1 MHVMNKLDS
10 SVISVLRFPLIVGV
24 VCIHCGY
31 GGGVLQY
38 LLGGICGKLS
48 VPIFLLIS
56 GYLFFREGSYVLT
69 KELWTTKL
77 KKRISSLLVPY
88 LLWNFIGYIIYALQ
102 AGFSFDDFFHSFW
115 VIDIPGRGGSSPIDG
130 PLWYV
135 RNLMIMVVISPII
148 AYMIKYTKCYLILIM
163 TILWIIQIP
172 PFNKGIGIAFYFF
185 SLGGYLRISDY
196 HVENLQRYTKCLIIA
211 YPVYVVYA
219 LLMQSNSNC
228 WDFQV
233 GILLGVGAVF
243 SLTMHFVKCGYGNGK
258 SSQILSETSFF
269 IYCLHDL
276 LLQFLKPFFSE
287 ILGTGDFAYISLI
300 VVDVVFCLG
309 FFYVLKR
316 ISPKVT
322 SLLMG
327 GR

>member
-1 MHVMNKLDS
+1 MNKLDS

-24 VCIHCGY
+24 VCIHCGM
-31 GGGVLQY
+31 GGRFLQY
-38 LLGGICGKLS
+38 LLGGICAKLS

-56 GYLFFREGSYVLT
+56 GYLFFREGSYELT
-69 KELWTTKL
+69 KELWISKF
-77 KKRISSLLVPY
+77 KKRIFSLLVPY
-88 LLWNFIGYIIYALQ
+88 LLWNFIGYIIYAIKI
-102 AGFSFDDFFHSFW
+102 GFDFEDLFHSFW
-115 VIDIPGRGGSSPIDG
+115 VIDIPGRSGSSPIDG

-148 AYMIKYTKCYLILIM
+148 SYMMKYTKWYLILIM

-185 SLGGYLRISDY
+185 SLGGYLRMFDY
-196 HVENLQRYTKCLIIA
+196 HVENLQRYAKYLIIA
-211 YPVYVVYA
+211 YPIYVIYA
-219 LLMQSNSNC
+219 FLMQSNSDS
-228 WDFQV
+228 WDFQL
-233 GILLGVGAVF
+233 GILLGIGAIF
-243 SLTMHFVKCGYGNGK
+243 SLTIHFIKCGSENCK
-258 SSQILSETSFF
+258 FTKILSETSFF

-287 ILGTGDFAYISLI
+287 ILGTGDLAYISLI
-300 VVDVVFCLG
+300 VVDIALCLG

>member
-1 MHVMNKLDS
+1 MSYV
-10 SVISVLRFPLIVGV
+10 FIVDM
-24 VCIHCGY
+24 
-31 GGGVLQY
+31 GGAFLQY

-102 AGFSFDDFFHSFW
+102 AGFSFDDFFNSFW

-148 AYMIKYTKCYLILIM
+148 AYMIKYTKYYLILIM

-185 SLGGYLRISDY
+185 SLGGYLVMI
-196 HVENLQRYTKCLIIA
+196 K
-211 YPVYVVYA
+211 
-219 LLMQSNSNC
+219 
-228 WDFQV
+228 
-233 GILLGVGAVF
+233 
-243 SLTMHFVKCGYGNGK
+243 K
-258 SSQILSETSFF
+258 
-269 IYCLHDL
+269 
-276 LLQFLKPFFSE
+276 
-287 ILGTGDFAYISLI
+287 
-300 VVDVVFCLG
+300 
-309 FFYVLKR
+309 
-316 ISPKVT
+316 
-322 SLLMG
+322 
-327 GR
+327 

>member
-1 MHVMNKLDS
+1 M
-10 SVISVLRFPLIVGV
+10 
-24 VCIHCGY
+24 
-31 GGGVLQY
+31 GGAILQN

-69 KELWTTKL
+69 KELWISKL

-88 LLWNFIGYIIYALQ
+88 LLWNFIGYIIYAIKV
-102 AGFSFDDFFHSFW
+102 GFSLENFFHSFW
-115 VIDIPGRGGSSPIDG
+115 VIDIPGRSGSSPIDG

-148 AYMIKYTKCYLILIM
+148 AYMIKYTKWYLILIM

-185 SLGGYLRISDY
+185 SLGGYLRVFDY
-196 HVENLQRYTKCLIIA
+196 HVENLQRYAKYLILA
-211 YPVYVVYA
+211 YPIYVIYA
-219 LLMQSNSNC
+219 FLMQSNSNC
-228 WDFQV
+228 WDFQF
-233 GILLGVGAVF
+233 GIILGIVAIF
-243 SLTMHFVKCGYGNGK
+243 SLTMHFIKCGNGNSK
-258 SSQILSETSFF
+258 TTQILSETSFF

-300 VVDVVFCLG
+300 LVDIALCLG

>member
-1 MHVMNKLDS
+1 MSYV
-10 SVISVLRFPLIVGV
+10 FIVDM
-24 VCIHCGY
+24 
-31 GGGVLQY
+31 GGAFLQN

-56 GYLFFREGSYVLT
+56 GYLFFREGSYALT
-69 KELWTTKL
+69 KELWISKL

-88 LLWNFIGYIIYALQ
+88 LLWNFIGYIIYAIKV
-102 AGFSFDDFFHSFW
+102 GFSLEDFFHSFW
-115 VIDIPGRGGSSPIDG
+115 VIDIPGRSGSSPIDG

-148 AYMIKYTKCYLILIM
+148 TYMIKYTKWYLILIM

-185 SLGGYLRISDY
+185 SLGGYLRVFDY
-196 HVENLQRYTKCLIIA
+196 HVENLQRYAKYLILA
-211 YPVYVVYA
+211 YPIYVIYA
-219 LLMQSNSNC
+219 FLMQSNSNC
-228 WDFQV
+228 WDFQF
-233 GILLGVGAVF
+233 GIILGIVAIF
-243 SLTMHFVKCGYGNGK
+243 SLTMHFIKCGNGNSK
-258 SSQILSETSFF
+258 TTQILSETSFF

-300 VVDVVFCLG
+300 VVDIALCLG

>member
-1 MHVMNKLDS
+1 M
-10 SVISVLRFPLIVGV
+10 
-24 VCIHCGY
+24 
-31 GGGVLQY
+31 GGAFLQY

-69 KELWTTKL
+69 KELWSHKL

-102 AGFSFDDFFHSFW
+102 AGVSFDDFFHSFW

-185 SLGGYLRISDY
+185 SLGGYLRVFDY
-196 HVENLQRYTKCLIIA
+196 HVENLQRYAKYLIIA
-211 YPVYVVYA
+211 YPIYVIYA
-219 LLMQSNSNC
+219 FLMQSNSDS
-228 WDFQV
+228 WDFQL
-233 GILLGVGAVF
+233 GILLGIGAIF
-243 SLTMHFVKCGYGNGK
+243 SLTIHLIKCGSGNCK
-258 SSQILSETSFF
+258 FTKILSETSFF

-300 VVDVVFCLG
+300 VVDIALCLG

>member
-1 MHVMNKLDS
+1 MNKLDS

-24 VCIHCGY
+24 VCIHCGM
-31 GGGVLQY
+31 GGRFLQY

-56 GYLFFREGSYVLT
+56 GYLFFREGSYELT
-69 KELWTTKL
+69 KELWISKF
-77 KKRISSLLVPY
+77 KKRIFSLLVPY
-88 LLWNFIGYIIYALQ
+88 LLWNFIGYIIYAIKI
-102 AGFSFDDFFHSFW
+102 GFDFEDLFHSFW
-115 VIDIPGRGGSSPIDG
+115 VIDIPGRSGSSPIDG

-148 AYMIKYTKCYLILIM
+148 SYMMKYTKWYLILIM

-185 SLGGYLRISDY
+185 SLGGYLRMFDY
-196 HVENLQRYTKCLIIA
+196 HVENLQSYAKYLIIA
-211 YPVYVVYA
+211 YPIYVIYA
-219 LLMQSNSNC
+219 FLMQSNTDS
-228 WDFQV
+228 WDFQL
-233 GILLGVGAVF
+233 GILLGIGAIF
-243 SLTMHFVKCGYGNGK
+243 SLTIHFIKCGSENCK
-258 SSQILSETSFF
+258 FTKILSETSFF

-287 ILGTGDFAYISLI
+287 ILGTGDFAYLSLI
-300 VVDVVFCLG
+300 VVDIALCLG

>member
-1 MHVMNKLDS
+1 MNKLDS
-10 SVISVLRFPLIVGV
+10 SVISVLCFPLIVGV
-24 VCIHCGY
+24 VCIHCGM
-31 GGGVLQY
+31 GGRFLQY

-56 GYLFFREGSYVLT
+56 GYLFFREGSYELT
-69 KELWTTKL
+69 KELWISKF
-77 KKRISSLLVPY
+77 KKRIFSLLVPY
-88 LLWNFIGYIIYALQ
+88 LLWNFIGYIIYAIKI
-102 AGFSFDDFFHSFW
+102 GFDFEDLFHSFW
-115 VIDIPGRGGSSPIDG
+115 VIDIPGRSGSSPIDG

-148 AYMIKYTKCYLILIM
+148 SYMMKYTKWYLILIM

-185 SLGGYLRISDY
+185 SLGGYLRMFDY
-196 HVENLQRYTKCLIIA
+196 HVENLQRYAKYLIIA
-211 YPVYVVYA
+211 YPIYVIYA
-219 LLMQSNSNC
+219 FLMQSNSDS
-228 WDFQV
+228 WDFQL
-233 GILLGVGAVF
+233 GILLGIGAIF
-243 SLTMHFVKCGYGNGK
+243 SLTIHFIKCGSENCK
-258 SSQILSETSFF
+258 FTKILSETSFF

-287 ILGTGDFAYISLI
+287 ILGTGDSAYISLI
-300 VVDVVFCLG
+300 VVDIALCFG

>member
-1 MHVMNKLDS
+1 MYSLW
-10 SVISVLRFPLIVGV
+10 IW
-24 VCIHCGY
+24 
-31 GGGVLQY
+31 GGAFLQY
-38 LLGGICGKLS
+38 LLSGICGKLS

-69 KELWTTKL
+69 KELWISKL

-88 LLWNFIGYIIYALQ
+88 LLWNFIGYIIYAIKV
-102 AGFSFDDFFHSFW
+102 GFSFEDFFHSFW
-115 VIDIPGRGGSSPIDG
+115 VIDIPGRSGSSPIDG

-148 AYMIKYTKCYLILIM
+148 AYMIKFTKWYLILIM

-185 SLGGYLRISDY
+185 SLGGYLRVFDY
-196 HVENLQRYTKCLIIA
+196 HVENLQRYAKYLILA
-211 YPVYVVYA
+211 YPIYVIYA
-219 LLMQSNSNC
+219 FFMQSNSTC

-233 GILLGVGAVF
+233 GLILGIGAIF
-243 SLTMHFVKCGYGNGK
+243 SLSMHFIKYGNGNGK
-258 SSQILSETSFF
+258 FVQILSETSFF

-300 VVDVVFCLG
+300 VVDIALCLG

>member
-1 MHVMNKLDS
+1 MNKLDS

-31 GGGVLQY
+31 GGAFLQY

-77 KKRISSLLVPY
+77 KKRFSSLLVPY

-102 AGFSFDDFFHSFW
+102 TGFSFDDFFHSFW

-196 HVENLQRYTKCLIIA
+196 HVQNLQRYTKYLIIA

-228 WDFQV
+228 WDFQF
-233 GILLGVGAVF
+233 GILL
-243 SLTMHFVKCGYGNGK
+243 
-258 SSQILSETSFF
+258 Q
-269 IYCLHDL
+269 
-276 LLQFLKPFFSE
+276 
-287 ILGTGDFAYISLI
+287 
-300 VVDVVFCLG
+300 
-309 FFYVLKR
+309 
-316 ISPKVT
+316 
-322 SLLMG
+322 
-327 GR
+327 

>member
-1 MHVMNKLDS
+1 MSYV
-10 SVISVLRFPLIVGV
+10 FIVDM
-24 VCIHCGY
+24 
-31 GGGVLQY
+31 GGAFLQY
-38 LLGGICGKLS
+38 LLSGICGKLS

-69 KELWTTKL
+69 KELWISKL

-88 LLWNFIGYIIYALQ
+88 LLWNFIGYIIYAIKV
-102 AGFSFDDFFHSFW
+102 GFSFEDFFHSFW
-115 VIDIPGRGGSSPIDG
+115 VIDIPGRSGSSPIDG

-148 AYMIKYTKCYLILIM
+148 AYMIKFTKWYLILIM

-185 SLGGYLRISDY
+185 SLGGYLRVFDY
-196 HVENLQRYTKCLIIA
+196 HVENLQRYAKYLILA
-211 YPVYVVYA
+211 YPIYVSYA
-219 LLMQSNSNC
+219 FLMQSNSTC

-233 GILLGVGAVF
+233 GLILGIGAIF
-243 SLTMHFVKCGYGNGK
+243 SLTMHFIKYGNGNSK
-258 SSQILSETSFF
+258 FVQILSETSFF

-287 ILGTGDFAYISLI
+287 ILGTGDSAYISLI
-300 VVDVVFCLG
+300 VVDIALCLG

>member
-1 MHVMNKLDS
+1 M
-10 SVISVLRFPLIVGV
+10 
-24 VCIHCGY
+24 
-31 GGGVLQY
+31 GGAFLQY
-38 LLGGICGKLS
+38 LLSGICGKLS

-69 KELWTTKL
+69 KELWISKL

-88 LLWNFIGYIIYALQ
+88 LLWNFIGYIIYAIKV
-102 AGFSFDDFFHSFW
+102 GFSFEDFFHSFW
-115 VIDIPGRGGSSPIDG
+115 VIDIPGRSGSSPIDG

-148 AYMIKYTKCYLILIM
+148 AYMIKFTKWYLILIM

-185 SLGGYLRISDY
+185 SLGGYLRVFDY
-196 HVENLQRYTKCLIIA
+196 HVENLQRYAKYLILA
-211 YPVYVVYA
+211 YPIYVIYA
-219 LLMQSNSNC
+219 FFMQSNSTC

-233 GILLGVGAVF
+233 GLILGIGAIF
-243 SLTMHFVKCGYGNGK
+243 SLSMHFIKYGNGNGK
-258 SSQILSETSFF
+258 FVQILSETSFF

-300 VVDVVFCLG
+300 VVDIALCLG

>member
-1 MHVMNKLDS
+1 MYSLW
-10 SVISVLRFPLIVGV
+10 IW
-24 VCIHCGY
+24 
-31 GGGVLQY
+31 GGVLQY

>member
-1 MHVMNKLDS
+1 M
-10 SVISVLRFPLIVGV
+10 
-24 VCIHCGY
+24 
-31 GGGVLQY
+31 
-38 LLGGICGKLS
+38 
-48 VPIFLLIS
+48 
-56 GYLFFREGSYVLT
+56 
-69 KELWTTKL
+69 
-77 KKRISSLLVPY
+77 VPY
-88 LLWNFIGYIIYALQ
+88 LLWNFIGYIIYAITV
-102 AGFSFDDFFHSFW
+102 GFSFEDFFHSFW
-115 VIDIPGRGGSSPIDG
+115 VIDIPGRSVSSPIDG

-148 AYMIKYTKCYLILIM
+148 AYMIKYTKWYLILIM

-185 SLGGYLRISDY
+185 SLGGYLRVFDY
-196 HVENLQRYTKCLIIA
+196 HVENLQRYAKYVILA
-211 YPVYVVYA
+211 YPIYVIYA
-219 LLMQSNSNC
+219 FLMQSNSNC
-228 WDFQV
+228 WDFQF
-233 GILLGVGAVF
+233 GIILGIVAIF
-243 SLTMHFVKCGYGNGK
+243 SLTVHFIKCGNGNSK
-258 SSQILSETSFF
+258 TTQILSETSFF

-300 VVDVVFCLG
+300 VIDIALCLG

>member
-1 MHVMNKLDS
+1 MSYV
-10 SVISVLRFPLIVGV
+10 FIVDM
-24 VCIHCGY
+24 
-31 GGGVLQY
+31 GGAFLQY
-38 LLGGICGKLS
+38 LLSGICGKLS

-69 KELWTTKL
+69 KELWISKL

-88 LLWNFIGYIIYALQ
+88 LLWNFIGYIIYAIKV
-102 AGFSFDDFFHSFW
+102 GFSFEDFFHSFW
-115 VIDIPGRGGSSPIDG
+115 VIDIPGRSGSSPIDG

-148 AYMIKYTKCYLILIM
+148 AYMIKFTKWYLILIM

-185 SLGGYLRISDY
+185 SLGGYLRVFDY
-196 HVENLQRYTKCLIIA
+196 HVENLQRYAKYLILA
-211 YPVYVVYA
+211 YPIYVIYA
-219 LLMQSNSNC
+219 FFMQSNSTC

-233 GILLGVGAVF
+233 GLILGIGAIF
-243 SLTMHFVKCGYGNGK
+243 SLSMHFIKYGNGNGK
-258 SSQILSETSFF
+258 FIQILSETSFF

-300 VVDVVFCLG
+300 VVDIALCLG

>member
-1 MHVMNKLDS
+1 MNKLDS
-10 SVISVLRFPLIVGV
+10 SVISVLRFHLIVGV
-24 VCIHCGY
+24 VCIHCGM
-31 GGGVLQY
+31 GGRFLQY

-56 GYLFFREGSYVLT
+56 GYLFFREGSYELT
-69 KELWTTKL
+69 KELWISKF
-77 KKRISSLLVPY
+77 KKRIFSLLVPY
-88 LLWNFIGYIIYALQ
+88 LLWNFIGYIIYAIKI
-102 AGFSFDDFFHSFW
+102 GFDFEDLFHSFW
-115 VIDIPGRGGSSPIDG
+115 VIDIPGRSGSSPIDG

-148 AYMIKYTKCYLILIM
+148 SYMMKYTKWYLILIM

-185 SLGGYLRISDY
+185 SLGGYLRMFDY
-196 HVENLQRYTKCLIIA
+196 HVENLQRYAKYLIIA
-211 YPVYVVYA
+211 YPIYVIYA
-219 LLMQSNSNC
+219 FLMQSNTDS
-228 WDFQV
+228 WDFQL
-233 GILLGVGAVF
+233 GILLGIGAIF
-243 SLTMHFVKCGYGNGK
+243 SLTIHFIKCGSENCK
-258 SSQILSETSFF
+258 FTKILSETSFF

-287 ILGTGDFAYISLI
+287 ILGTGDFAYLSLI
-300 VVDVVFCLG
+300 VVDIALCLG

>member
-1 MHVMNKLDS
+1 M
-10 SVISVLRFPLIVGV
+10 
-24 VCIHCGY
+24 
-31 GGGVLQY
+31 
-38 LLGGICGKLS
+38 
-48 VPIFLLIS
+48 
-56 GYLFFREGSYVLT
+56 
-69 KELWTTKL
+69 
-77 KKRISSLLVPY
+77 VPY
-88 LLWNFIGYIIYALQ
+88 LLWNFIGYIIYAIKI
-102 AGFSFDDFFHSFW
+102 GFDFEDLFHSFW
-115 VIDIPGRGGSSPIDG
+115 VIDIPGRSGSSPIDG

-148 AYMIKYTKCYLILIM
+148 SYMMKYTKWYLILIM

-185 SLGGYLRISDY
+185 SLGGYLRMFDY
-196 HVENLQRYTKCLIIA
+196 HVENLQRYAKYLIIA
-211 YPVYVVYA
+211 YPIYVIYA
-219 LLMQSNSNC
+219 FLMQSNSDS
-228 WDFQV
+228 WDFQL
-233 GILLGVGAVF
+233 GILLGIGAIF
-243 SLTMHFVKCGYGNGK
+243 SLTIHFIKCGSENCK
-258 SSQILSETSFF
+258 FTKILSETSFF

-287 ILGTGDFAYISLI
+287 ILGTGDSAYISLI
-300 VVDVVFCLG
+300 VVDIALCLG

>member
-1 MHVMNKLDS
+1 MNKLDS
-10 SVISVLRFPLIVGV
+10 SVISALRFPLIVGV

-31 GGGVLQY
+31 GGTILQY

-69 KELWTTKL
+69 KELWISKL

-88 LLWNFIGYIIYALQ
+88 LLWNFIGYIIYAIKV
-102 AGFSFDDFFHSFW
+102 GFSLEDFFHSFW
-115 VIDIPGRGGSSPIDG
+115 VIDIPGRSGSSPIDG

-148 AYMIKYTKCYLILIM
+148 AYMIKYTKWYLILIM

-185 SLGGYLRISDY
+185 SLGGYLRVFDY
-196 HVENLQRYTKCLIIA
+196 HVENLQRYAKYLILA
-211 YPVYVVYA
+211 YPIYVIYA
-219 LLMQSNSNC
+219 FLMQSNSNC
-228 WDFQV
+228 WDFQF
-233 GILLGVGAVF
+233 GIILGIVAIL
-243 SLTMHFVKCGYGNGK
+243 SLTMHFIKCGNGNSK
-258 SSQILSETSFF
+258 TTQILSETSFF

-300 VVDVVFCLG
+300 LVDIALCLG

>member
-1 MHVMNKLDS
+1 MVWGG
-10 SVISVLRFPLIVGV
+10 RF
-24 VCIHCGY
+24 
-31 GGGVLQY
+31 LQY

-56 GYLFFREGSYVLT
+56 GYLFFREGSYELT
-69 KELWTTKL
+69 KELWISKF
-77 KKRISSLLVPY
+77 KKRIFSLLVPY
-88 LLWNFIGYIIYALQ
+88 LLWNFIGYIIYAIKI
-102 AGFSFDDFFHSFW
+102 GFDFEDLFHSFW
-115 VIDIPGRGGSSPIDG
+115 VIDIPGRSGSSPIDG

-148 AYMIKYTKCYLILIM
+148 SYMMKYTKWYLILIM

-185 SLGGYLRISDY
+185 SLGGYLRMFDY
-196 HVENLQRYTKCLIIA
+196 HVENLQRYAKYLIIA
-211 YPVYVVYA
+211 YPIYVIYA
-219 LLMQSNSNC
+219 FLMQSNTDS
-228 WDFQV
+228 WDFQL
-233 GILLGVGAVF
+233 GILLGIGAIF
-243 SLTMHFVKCGYGNGK
+243 SLTIHFIKCGSENCK
-258 SSQILSETSFF
+258 FTKILSETSFF

-287 ILGTGDFAYISLI
+287 ILGTGDFAYLSLI
-300 VVDVVFCLG
+300 VVDIALCLG

>member
-1 MHVMNKLDS
+1 
-10 SVISVLRFPLIVGV
+10 
-24 VCIHCGY
+24 
-31 GGGVLQY
+31 
-38 LLGGICGKLS
+38 
-48 VPIFLLIS
+48 
-56 GYLFFREGSYVLT
+56 
-69 KELWTTKL
+69 
-77 KKRISSLLVPY
+77 
-88 LLWNFIGYIIYALQ
+88 
-102 AGFSFDDFFHSFW
+102 
-115 VIDIPGRGGSSPIDG
+115 
-130 PLWYV
+130 
-135 RNLMIMVVISPII
+135 
-148 AYMIKYTKCYLILIM
+148 MIKFTKWYLILIM

-185 SLGGYLRISDY
+185 SLGGYLRVFDY
-196 HVENLQRYTKCLIIA
+196 HVENLQRYAKYLILA
-211 YPVYVVYA
+211 YPIYVIYA
-219 LLMQSNSNC
+219 FFMQSNSTC

-233 GILLGVGAVF
+233 GLILGIGAIF
-243 SLTMHFVKCGYGNGK
+243 SLSMHFIKYGNGNGK
-258 SSQILSETSFF
+258 FVQILSETSFF

-300 VVDVVFCLG
+300 VVDIALCLG

>member
-1 MHVMNKLDS
+1 M
-10 SVISVLRFPLIVGV
+10 
-24 VCIHCGY
+24 
-31 GGGVLQY
+31 
-38 LLGGICGKLS
+38 
-48 VPIFLLIS
+48 
-56 GYLFFREGSYVLT
+56 
-69 KELWTTKL
+69 
-77 KKRISSLLVPY
+77 VPY
-88 LLWNFIGYIIYALQ
+88 LLWNFIGYIIYAIKV
-102 AGFSFDDFFHSFW
+102 GFSFEDFFHSSW
-115 VIDIPGRGGSSPIDG
+115 VIDIPGRSGSSPIDG

-148 AYMIKYTKCYLILIM
+148 AYMIKFTKWYLILIM

-185 SLGGYLRISDY
+185 SLGGYLRMFDY
-196 HVENLQRYTKCLIIA
+196 HVENLQRYAKYLIIA
-211 YPVYVVYA
+211 YPIYVIYA
-219 LLMQSNSNC
+219 FLMQSNSDS
-228 WDFQV
+228 WDFQL
-233 GILLGVGAVF
+233 GILLGIGAIF
-243 SLTMHFVKCGYGNGK
+243 SLTIHFIKCGSGNCK
-258 SSQILSETSFF
+258 FTKILSETSFF

-287 ILGTGDFAYISLI
+287 ILGTGDTAYISLI
-300 VVDVVFCLG
+300 VVDITLCLG